1 MPQLDETKLQRV
13 LARFPWRRR
22 KPRTGALG
30 VPPVA
35 LRTREGDQLWADPV
49 ELAEFADPGPA
60 LLCIALSGDATSRAL
75 VRSLV
80 EHHAR
85 TRGVDLPNL
94 VPASTRAGVGVID
107 SLIEEAGLDPTAEI
121 GAHPLREL
129 VTATWAIAA
138 AERTRAA

>member
-22 KPRTGALG
+22 KPRAGALG
-30 VPPVA
+30 VPPVG

-60 LLCIALSGDATSRAL
+60 LLCIALNGDATSRAL

-85 TRGVDLPNL
+85 VRGVDLPAA
-94 VPASTRAGVGVID
+94 VPGSTKAGVTVID
-107 SLIEEAGLDPTAEI
+107 ALIEESGLDPAAEI
-121 GAHPLREL
+121 GPHPLREL

-138 AERTRAA
+138 AERVLAA

>member
-22 KPRTGALG
+22 KPRAGALG

-49 ELAEFADPGPA
+49 ELAEFSDPGPA
-60 LLCIALSGDATSRAL
+60 LLCIALNGDATSRAL
-75 VRSLV
+75 VRSLI

-85 TRGVDLPNL
+85 ARGVELPSL
-94 VPASTRAGVGVID
+94 VPASTRAGVTMID
-107 SLIEEAGLDPTAEI
+107 ALIEEAGLDPAAEI
-121 GAHPLREL
+121 GPHPLREL

-138 AERTRAA
+138 AEPARAA